1 MNLLLAGRTIINV
14 DEAWYNRTVK
24 QNYSWL
30 PKGRSERIIN
40 DRWQGR
46 AITIFALMSS
56 GDWVAL
62 IGNKTTNSDS
72 FIRFLFILKKF
83 TEISLMLEE
92 EPITITLD
100 NASIHL
106 TNKTKWAAEVLK
118 LRLFLLPPYSPMLAP
133 VEWVFGTSKRIISTA
148 KNGGA
153 LNFGGIDG
161 KLVIADSMMKID
173 PPRGKR
179 LWLQFIESMKIVIG
193 EVRLATKIK
202 TTIEEED
209 EEGENSLS
217 QNASSA
223 SCWQVPT

>member
-1 MNLLLAGRTIINV
+1 
-14 DEAWYNRTVK
+14 
-24 QNYSWL
+24 
-30 PKGRSERIIN
+30 
-40 DRWQGR
+40 
-46 AITIFALMSS
+46 
-56 GDWVAL
+56 
-62 IGNKTTNSDS
+62 
-72 FIRFLFILKKF
+72 
-83 TEISLMLEE
+83 
-92 EPITITLD
+92 
-100 NASIHL
+100 
-106 TNKTKWAAEVLK
+106 
-118 LRLFLLPPYSPMLAP
+118 MLAP

-179 LWLQFIESMKIVIG
+179 LWLQFIKSMKIVIG

-209 EEGENSLS
+209 EEKENSLS

-223 SCWQVPT
+223 SC